1 MREPFFEVED
11 LRFTYQPHSDR
22 AQAVVALDGL
32 SCVIGRGEYVGVVGG
47 NGSGKST
54 LAKHLNG
61 LLLPTSGQ
69 VRVAGVD
76 TRAPEGAWAARRRV
90 GMIFQN
96 PDNQL
101 VATMVEEDVAFG
113 PENLGVPSA
122 EIRRRVEAALDA
134 VGMAA
139 FRRHA
144 PHLLSG
150 GQKQRVAIAGV
161 LAMRP
166 ESIVLDEPTTMI
178 DPQGRAEVLEV
189 VRMLNRCDGIT
200 IVLISHAMEDLN
212 DVERIIALDAG
223 RIVLDGP
230 AGRIFDRL
238 AEAPLGPLVPPPI
251 AALERALR
259 HDGVALPPGI
269 HTIEGL
275 VEALA
280 GPRGPRGPGRATR
293 A

>member
-1 MREPFFEVED
+1 VREPFFEVED

-54 LAKHLNG
+54 LARHLNG

-122 EIRRRVEAALDA
+122 EIRRRVDQALDA

-161 LAMRP
+161 LAMHP
-166 ESIVLDEPTTMI
+166 ESIVLDEPTTML
-178 DPQGRAEVLEV
+178 DPQGRAEVLEI
-189 VRMLNRCDGIT
+189 VRQLNRRDGIT
-200 IVLISHAMEDLN
+200 IVLISHAMEDLT

-230 AGRIFDRL
+230 TARVFDRL
-238 AEAPLGPLVPPPI
+238 AEAPLGPLAPPPI
-251 AALERALR
+251 AALARSLR
-259 HDGVALPPGI
+259 HDGVEVPAGVYTVDALVDALSGLFEPGGAS
-269 HTIEGL
+269 H
-275 VEALA
+275 V
-280 GPRGPRGPGRATR
+280 
-293 A
+293 